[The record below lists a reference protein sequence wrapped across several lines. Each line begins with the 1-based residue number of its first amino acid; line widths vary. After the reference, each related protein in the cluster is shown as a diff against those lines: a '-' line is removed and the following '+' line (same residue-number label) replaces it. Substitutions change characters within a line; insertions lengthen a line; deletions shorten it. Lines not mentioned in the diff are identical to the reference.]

1 MSWKDALTLR
11 AAMARAKARSPE
23 VLRENQQA
31 VQLMKQRASAAEALW
46 AGSHAAEGLA
56 MARDAY
62 EAASAAV
69 TTVLGGRPAAEG
81 GPGPARGRA
90 GFFKDAGVRAADVA
104 KAEDAYRAERPLLDD
119 DVSVTDAR
127 RLKALLKVVR
137 SVERALADDVRSPG
151 SVSAGRLRR
160 GLGGVLLIGAGVAIG
175 LFWARERAREA
186 DAAWIARYYARANF
200 MGEPQRRNEEE
211 VRFNWGRR
219 SPMVGIPID
228 GFSARFDTCLTVSD
242 NQVVRVGSGSD
253 DGARVFV
260 DGEEVIDN
268 WGSQA
273 YSWKNARVELDAGS
287 HHIRVEYFEGDGDA
301 GIQVRL
307 RSDDDEALRT
317 GFSRPTAPDDGC
329 GELAESRVLERGTGR
344 SRRGSSRTNSS
355 PMNASPMRTSPMNG
369 SAMSPA
375 VMDQPAIPSAAVPTT
390 QMAPARPTT
399 TQMNQGSAQMAE
411 DSNPNME

>member
-31 VQLMKQRASAAEALW
+31 VQLMKQRAAAAEALW

-69 TTVLGGRPAAEG
+69 TTVLAGRPAPAAEG

-127 RLKALLKVVR
+127 RIKALLKVVR

-151 SVSAGRLRR
+151 SVTAGRLRR
-160 GLGGVLLIGAGVAIG
+160 GLGVLLLIGAGVAIG

-211 VRFNWGRR
+211 IRFNWGRR

-253 DGARVFV
+253 DGARIFI

-287 HHIRVEYFEGDGDA
+287 HHIRAEYFEGDGDA
-301 GIQVRL
+301 GIQVRF
-307 RSDDDEALRT
+307 RTDDDEELSA

-344 SRRGSSRTNSS
+344 SRSGAIRTNSS
-355 PMNASPMRTSPMNG
+355 PMNASPMN
-369 SAMSPA
+369 PA
-375 VMDQPAIPSAAVPTT
+375 VMDRPEIPPAAVPST
-390 QMAPARPTT
+390 QMASARPTIAQM
-399 TQMNQGSAQMAE
+399 TQGPTQMAE
-411 DSNPNME
+411 DPNPNME

>member
-69 TTVLGGRPAAEG
+69 TTVLGGRPVPAAEG
-81 GPGPARGRA
+81 DPGPARGRA
-90 GFFKDAGVRAADVA
+90 GLFKDAGVRAADVA

-127 RLKALLKVVR
+127 HVKALLKVVR
-137 SVERALADDVRSPG
+137 AVERALADDVRSPG
-151 SVSAGRLRR
+151 SVTAGRLRR
-160 GLGGVLLIGAGVAIG
+160 ALGVLLLVGAGVAIG

-211 VRFNWGRR
+211 IRFNWGRR

-253 DGARVFV
+253 DGARVFI
-260 DGEEVIDN
+260 DGEEVLDN

-287 HHIRVEYFEGDGDA
+287 HHIRVEFFEGDGDA
-301 GIQVRL
+301 GIQVQFRD
-307 RSDDDEALRT
+307 DDDEELRT

-329 GELAESRVLERGTGR
+329 GEPAESRVLERGTGR
-344 SRRGSSRTNSS
+344 SRRGSSRMNSS
-355 PMNASPMRTSPMNG
+355 PMTASPMTASP
-369 SAMSPA
+369 MSPA
-375 VMDQPAIPSAAVPTT
+375 LMNQPANPPAAVPTS
-390 QMAPARPTT
+390 QMEPTRPNV
-399 TQMNQGSAQMAE
+399 TQMNEGPAQMAE
-411 DSNPNME
+411 DPNPNME